1 MVRIVLTADNH
12 LSAYYR
18 KMSPSQMGERRK
30 ALQYAFQQVVDFSLE
45 NADIFLQAGD
55 LFDSTE
61 PGYEDILFSLRCFHR
76 LSQKGIKAF
85 AIGGTHDTPKSK
97 ERMSPL
103 RFLSELGVLHF
114 FSKKIEIETL
124 KIRVNGVEI
133 AVGGMSTNTR
143 LPSSED
149 PLKGAVYPEFGELNI
164 LLLHYGIQGHY
175 IPGANDL
182 TIPLGSL
189 DLLEGVNLFAV
200 GHYHHPRDFWIG
212 NKLIVIPGATERM
225 DFGEREENC
234 GFYFFEYHSGKL
246 HSQFIKVE
254 TQPMGQV
261 VVRSTE
267 IERALDPTLMI
278 LERIRIASN
287 PKKLLKL
294 KVEGVFTPELYHQ
307 VQWAK
312 VWQDGKSRNFFFD
325 IDLSSLKMNPTK
337 PDLKTGGA
345 GYSEKEEIRR
355 VATALAEKASP
366 EEREAFLDALE
377 LILEEYQKRR

>member
-12 LSAYYR
+12 LNAYYR

-30 ALQYAFQQVVDFSLE
+30 ALQSAFHQVIEFSLK

-61 PGYEDILFSLRCFHR
+61 PGYEDILFALRCFHQ
-76 LSQKGIKAF
+76 LSEKGVRAF

-114 FSKKIEIETL
+114 FSKKTGIETS
-124 KIRVNGVEI
+124 KVKVNGVEI
-133 AVGGMSTNTR
+133 SIGGMSTNTR
-143 LPSSED
+143 LPNSED
-149 PLKGAVYPEFGELNI
+149 PLKGVSFPEFGELNI

-175 IPGANDL
+175 IPGAQDL
-182 TIPLGSL
+182 TVPLGSL

-200 GHYHHPRDFWIG
+200 GHYHHPRDFRIG
-212 NKLIVIPGATERM
+212 EKLIIIPGATERM
-225 DFGEREENC
+225 DFGEREESC
-234 GFYFFEYHSGKL
+234 GFYYLEYQSGKL
-246 HSQFIKVE
+246 DCQFIKVE

-261 VVRSTE
+261 VVRSPE
-267 IERALDPTLMI
+267 IERALDPTSMI
-278 LERIRIASN
+278 LERIREASN
-287 PKKLLKL
+287 PRKLLKL

-312 VWQDGKSRNFFFD
+312 VWQEGKAGNFFFD
-325 IDLSSLKMNPTK
+325 IDLASMKMNPAK
-337 PDLKTGGA
+337 PDIKTGGA
-345 GYSEKEEIRR
+345 GYSEKEEIKK

-366 EEREAFLDALE
+366 SEREIFLDALD
-377 LILEEYQKRR
+377 LIMEEYNKRR